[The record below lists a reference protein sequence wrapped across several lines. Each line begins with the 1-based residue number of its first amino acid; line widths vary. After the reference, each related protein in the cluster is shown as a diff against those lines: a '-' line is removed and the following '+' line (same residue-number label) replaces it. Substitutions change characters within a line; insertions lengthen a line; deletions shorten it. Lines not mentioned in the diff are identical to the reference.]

1 MFQSGLIGKVPGG
14 LRETR
19 SMLAKINMMDGLRKG
34 VDGAV
39 RRQKVSLC

>member
-1 MFQSGLIGKVPGG
+1 MRQSGRSEEAPGG
-14 LRETR
+14 LRGTR